1 MSTPTET
8 AKGLAARAG
17 DVQIVDVREPDE
29 WVAGHIDGSLHIPL
43 NTLLAGG
50 SSALDASRPAVVVC
64 RSGARSEL
72 ATLMLQARGFE
83 AANLVGGLE
92 AWMREG
98 LPLATDAGT
107 PGRVV

>member
-8 AKGLAARAG
+8 PKGLAARVTE
-17 DVQIVDVREPDE
+17 VQVVDVREPNE
-29 WVAGHIDGSLHIPL
+29 WTAGHIDGSVHIPL

-50 SSALDASRPAVVVC
+50 SSALDATKPTVVVC

-83 AANLVGGLE
+83 VANLIGGLE
-92 AWMREG
+92 AWMRDG
-98 LPLATDAGT
+98 LPLSNDAGT

>member
-8 AKGLAARAG
+8 PKGLAARVT
-17 DVQIVDVREPDE
+17 DVQVVDVREPNE
-29 WVAGHIDGSLHIPL
+29 WTAGHIDGAIHIPL

-50 SSALDASRPAVVVC
+50 SSALDATRPTVVVC

-72 ATLMLQARGFE
+72 ATLMLRTRGFD

-92 AWMREG
+92 AWAREG
-98 LPLATDAGT
+98 LPLASDAGT

>member
-8 AKGLAARAG
+8 PKGLAARVAA
-17 DVQIVDVREPDE
+17 VQVVDVREPDE
-29 WVAGHIDGSLHIPL
+29 WTAGHIDGAIHIPL
-43 NTLLAGG
+43 NSLLAGA
-50 SSALDASRPAVVVC
+50 SSSLDASLPTVVVC

-72 ATLMLQARGFE
+72 ATLMLQTRGFE
-83 AANLVGGLE
+83 AANLTGGLD

-98 LPLATDAGT
+98 LPLTTDAGT

>member
-8 AKGLAARAG
+8 PKGLAGRVA
-17 DVQIVDVREPDE
+17 DVQVVDVREPNE
-29 WVAGHIDGSLHIPL
+29 WTAGHIDGSVHIPL
-43 NTLLAGG
+43 NSLLAGG
-50 SSALDASRPAVVVC
+50 SSALDAGRPTVVVC

-72 ATLMLQARGFE
+72 ATLMLQARGFD

-92 AWMREG
+92 AWMLEG
-98 LPLATDAGT
+98 LPLSTDAGT

>member
-8 AKGLAARAG
+8 PKGLAARVG
-17 DVQIVDVREPDE
+17 DVQVVDVREPDE
-29 WVAGHIDGSLHIPL
+29 WRAGRIDGSIHVPL

-50 SSALDASRPAVVVC
+50 SSALDASRPTVVVC

-72 ATLMLQARGFE
+72 ATLMLQARGFD

-92 AWMREG
+92 AWVREG

>member
-1 MSTPTET
+1 VSTPTET
-8 AKGLAARAG
+8 PKGLAARVA
-17 DVQIVDVREPDE
+17 DVQVVDVREPDE
-29 WVAGHIDGSLHIPL
+29 WGAGHIDGSVHIPL

-50 SSALDASRPAVVVC
+50 SSALDASRPTVVVC

-72 ATLMLQARGFE
+72 ATLMLQARGFD
-83 AANLVGGLE
+83 AANLTGGLE

-98 LPLATDAGT
+98 LALTTEAGT

>member
-8 AKGLAARAG
+8 PKDLATRVAE
-17 DVQIVDVREPDE
+17 VQIVDVREPDE
-29 WVAGHIDGSLHIPL
+29 WHAGHIDGATHIPL
-43 NTLLAGG
+43 NALLAGG
-50 SSALDASRPAVVVC
+50 SSALDAGRPTVVVC

-72 ATLMLQARGFE
+72 ATLMLRARGFD
-83 AANLVGGLE
+83 AANLTGGLD

-98 LPLATDAGT
+98 LPLTTDAGT